1 MCKLLLNSTLV
12 FLLGYWFWQTG
23 TLLEKNEESDEEYN
37 TPRSEENVEHRV
49 SSEQVIIIQNQ
60 GRATVVGYNFTLRK
74 LNK

>member
-1 MCKLLLNSTLV
+1 MCKLLLNSPLV

-60 GRATVVGYNFTLRK
+60 GRATVVGCNFTLRK